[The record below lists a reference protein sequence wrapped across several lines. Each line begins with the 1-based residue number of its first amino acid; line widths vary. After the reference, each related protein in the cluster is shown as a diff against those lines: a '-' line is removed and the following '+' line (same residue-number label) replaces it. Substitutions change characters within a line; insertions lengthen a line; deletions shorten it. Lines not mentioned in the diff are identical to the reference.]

1 MVWEEFFVAK
11 CLEHEIMKNDRSW
24 INKSEKKTNKN
35 QSSNKSRV
43 VAKKNKDS
51 NQNL

>member
-11 CLEHEIMKNDRSW
+11 CLEQFKGKIYRSW
-24 INKSEKKTNKN
+24 INKSEEKTNKN

-43 VAKKNKDS
+43 VAKKK
-51 NQNL
+51 